1 LVCVSV
7 LAADSYGTRL
17 AMPSSNDHTFH
28 LSLASGFARYL
39 YGRIL
44 VVKGLLVA
52 SVMSP
57 STRSVSHW
65 LGPLSASGRCH
76 RPWRLYLCRSDL
88 MSLAEG
94 PKTFS

>member
-1 LVCVSV
+1 MSV
-7 LAADSYGTRL
+7 RAADSYGTRL

-44 VVKGLLVA
+44 VVNGLLVA
-52 SVMSP
+52 SVISP

-65 LGPLSASGRCH
+65 LGPLSASGRCQ
-76 RPWRLYLCRSDL
+76 RPWRLYRCRSDL